1 MPARPIIGPTSITVQ
16 PADQVATETYALDFP
31 GSAEVTWSAT
41 ATSTSGMDPAD
52 VTVSVSSPGNP
63 ATLTI
68 TLAVGTS
75 IGPGGGSVSLD
86 IAAHGPGNNDGN
98 TTVTVTVPQGSV
110 PCFVAGTRVLTPQGP
125 VNVEDLRPGQ
135 RVCLAGGGDERVTW
149 IGGRRIG
156 RRELQ
161 ATPALR
167 PVRIAR
173 DAFGMGRP
181 ARTLRVSPQHR
192 ISVSDWRA
200 QLYFGATSVLV
211 AAQHLLDGKAVRRDA
226 SCDPVHYLHFAL
238 TSHRIVLAEG
248 LEVET
253 LFTGRMALAAL
264 DPAQRRELELIFGAA
279 ELDAAC
285 TLAPCLR
292 AHEARLLT
300 A

>member
-1 MPARPIIGPTSITVQ
+1 MPDRDIIGPSSITLQ
-16 PADQVATETYALDFP
+16 PADRVATETYELDFP
-31 GSAEVTWSAT
+31 GSPPIAWSAT
-41 ATSTSGMDPAD
+41 VTSTSGIDPAD
-52 VTVSVSSPGNP
+52 VTVSISPSGNP

-68 TLAVGTS
+68 TLAEGTT
-75 IGPGGGSVSLD
+75 IGPGGASVSLA
-86 IAAHGPGNNDGN
+86 IAANGPGNNDGN
-98 TTVTVTVPQGSV
+98 TTVDVTIPQGTV
-110 PCFVAGTRVLTPQGP
+110 PCFVAGTLILTPQGP
-125 VNVEDLRPGQ
+125 VKVEDLRPGQ
-135 RVCLAGGGDERVTW
+135 RVCLAGGGDARVTW

-156 RRELQ
+156 TRELE
-161 ATPALR
+161 ATPALW

-173 DAFGMGRP
+173 DAFGPGRP
-181 ARTLRVSPQHR
+181 VRTLRVSPQHR

-200 QLYFGATSVLV
+200 QLYFGATTVLV
-211 AAQHLLDGKAVRRDA
+211 PAQHLVDGKAVRRDA
-226 SCDPVHYLHFAL
+226 SCEPVHYLHVAL
-238 TSHRIVLAEG
+238 TSHQIVLAEG

-285 TLAPCLR
+285 TNAPCLR

>member
-1 MPARPIIGPTSITVQ
+1 MPDRDIIGPSSITLQ
-16 PADQVATETYALDFP
+16 PADRVATETYELDFP
-31 GSAEVTWSAT
+31 GSPRIAWSAT
-41 ATSTSGMDPAD
+41 VTSTSGIDPAD
-52 VTVSVSSPGNP
+52 VTVSISPSGNP

-68 TLAVGTS
+68 TLAEGTT
-75 IGPGGGSVSLD
+75 IGPGGASVSLA
-86 IAAHGPGNNDGN
+86 IAANGPGNNDGN
-98 TTVTVTVPQGSV
+98 TTVDVTIPQGTV
-110 PCFVAGTRVLTPQGP
+110 PCFVAGTLILTPQGP
-125 VNVEDLRPGQ
+125 VKVEDLRPGQ

-156 RRELQ
+156 TRELE

-173 DAFGMGRP
+173 DAFGPGRP

-211 AAQHLLDGKAVRRDA
+211 PAQHLVDGKAVRRDA
-226 SCDPVHYLHFAL
+226 SCEPVHYLHVAL
-238 TSHRIVLAEG
+238 TSHQIVLAEG

-285 TLAPCLR
+285 THAPCLR